1 MKPWEVIGRARTPDG
16 TELVLSRHEASG
28 YLITANGEGL
38 MSSRIH
44 GSEQALAVLGCA
56 RASTLAGPR
65 VLVGGLGMG
74 FTLRAALNVLPADA
88 EVLVSELVPEVVE
101 WNRGELG
108 GLAQH
113 PMADP
118 RVRVDVGDVV
128 VTLRSN
134 PAGFDAVLLDV
145 DNGPSAMSD
154 AANGR
159 LYGSHGL
166 VRAREALRPGGVL
179 AVWSAT
185 GDRGFERR
193 LHAAGFSVRAE
204 AARSRQKSGARHT
217 VWVATAPGA

>member
-1 MKPWEVIGRARTPDG
+1 MKPWEVVGRARTPDG

-74 FTLRAALNVLPADA
+74 FTLRAALDVLPVDA
-88 EVLVSELVPEVVE
+88 EVLVSELVSEVVE

-108 GLAQH
+108 GLARH
-113 PMADP
+113 PLEDA
-118 RVRVDVGDVV
+118 RVRVEVGDVV
-128 VTLRSN
+128 VALRSN
-134 PAGFDAVLLDV
+134 PARFDAVLLDV
-145 DNGPSAMSD
+145 DNGPTAMTDVS
-154 AANGR
+154 NGR
-159 LYGSHGL
+159 LYGTHGL

-185 GDRGFERR
+185 SDRGFERR
-193 LHAAGFSVRAE
+193 LHAAGFSVHAE
-204 AARSRQKSGARHT
+204 AVRSRQKSGARHT
-217 VWVATAPGA
+217 VWVASAPSA